1 MNRDQKATAVAEIGT
16 ELDAATAVFAVDY
29 RGISVPQAAEL
40 RVRLQEADASFSV
53 VKNRLAKRATE
64 STGSSD
70 LDEFLV
76 GPTALTFVRGDAV
89 LAAKEITDFIKKNN
103 VLAYKGGIMDG
114 SALLPDQFLAI
125 ARLPSVDV
133 LRGQLVG
140 LAASPLT
147 GIVRTLNQLISG
159 LASQLGQIADK
170 GLVSGEAPA
179 PAAEEPAAEEAAAE
193 EPAAESAP
201 ADDDEGKDSK
211 EPADDAVEEED
222 AAETGTEEAPPEE
235 DPPAGETASADA
247 DDEADASSELP
258 AAEGDESESGGDPDP
273 DDAEIAGPVG
283 TEGAEDAEPTVTDDA
298 ATSDDDTQTEEN

>member
-1 MNRDQKATAVAEIGT
+1 MNRDQKATAVAEIGE

-40 RVRLQEADASFSV
+40 RVRLQDADASFSV

-64 STGSSD
+64 STGASD
-70 LDEFLV
+70 LDEYLV

-89 LAAKEITDFIKKNN
+89 LAAKEISDFIKKNG

-114 SALLPDQFLAI
+114 AALSPDQFTSI
-125 ARLPSVDV
+125 ARLPGVDV

-147 GIVRTLNQLISG
+147 GIVRTLNQLIAG
-159 LASQLGQIADK
+159 LASQLGQIADQ

-179 PAAEEPAAEEAAAE
+179 AAA

-201 ADDDEGKDSK
+201 AEEAEDDDGDDSK
-211 EPADDAVEEED
+211 VPADDAVEEED
-222 AAETGTEEAPPEE
+222 AAETGTEEAPPE
-235 DPPAGETASADA
+235 DPPAGETASEPAES
-247 DDEADASSELP
+247 EADASSELP
-258 AAEGDESESGGDPDP
+258 AAEGDESGGDPDP
-273 DDAEIAGPVG
+273 DDAEIAGPMG
-283 TEGAEDAEPTVTDDA
+283 TESTEGAPDAQPEATDDA
-298 ATSDDDTQTEEN
+298 ETTSEDDTQTEED

>member
-1 MNRDQKATAVAEIGT
+1 MNRDEKATAVAEIGE
-16 ELDAATAVFAVDY
+16 ELDASSAVFAVDY

-89 LAAKEITDFIKKNN
+89 IAAKEISDFIKKNG
-103 VLAYKGGIMDG
+103 VLSYKGGIMDG
-114 SALLPDQFLAI
+114 AALSPEQFTSI
-125 ARLPSVDV
+125 ARLPGVDV

-147 GIVRTLNQLISG
+147 GIVRTLNQLIGG
-159 LASQLGQIADK
+159 LASQLGQIADQ

-179 PAAEEPAAEEAAAE
+179 
-193 EPAAESAP
+193 AESAP
-201 ADDDEGKDSK
+201 AEDAGSGDGGDSK
-211 EPADDAVEEED
+211 EPADDAVEGEE
-222 AAETGTEEAPPEE
+222 AAETGTEEAPPE
-235 DPPAGETASADA
+235 DPPAGETASEPADA
-247 DDEADASSELP
+247 EADASSELP
-258 AAEGDESESGGDPDP
+258 AAESDESGGDPDP
-273 DDAEIAGPVG
+273 DDAEIAGPMG
-283 TEGAEDAEPTVTDDA
+283 TEGTEDAAPAATDDA
-298 ATSDDDTQTEEN
+298 ETTSEDDTQTEED

>member
-1 MNRDQKATAVAEIGT
+1 MNRDQKATAVAEIGE

-40 RVRLQEADASFSV
+40 RVRLQDADASFSV

-64 STGSSD
+64 STGSAD

-89 LAAKEITDFIKKNN
+89 LAAKEISDFIKKNG

-114 SALLPDQFLAI
+114 SALSPDEFTSI
-125 ARLPSVDV
+125 ARLPGVEV

-140 LAASPLT
+140 LIASPLS
-147 GIVRTLNQLISG
+147 GVVRTLNQLIGG
-159 LASQLGQIADK
+159 LASQLGQIADQ
-170 GLVSGEAPA
+170 GLVSGEAP
-179 PAAEEPAAEEAAAE
+179 EPAAAD

-201 ADDDEGKDSK
+201 AEDGDGGDSK

-222 AAETGTEEAPPEE
+222 AAETGTEEAPPE
-235 DPPAGETASADA
+235 DPPAGETASEPADA
-247 DDEADASSELP
+247 EADASSELP
-258 AAEGDESESGGDPDP
+258 AAEGGESGGDPDP
-273 DDAEIAGPVG
+273 DDAEIAGPMG
-283 TEGAEDAEPTVTDDA
+283 TESTEGAPDAEPAETDDA
-298 ATSDDDTQTEEN
+298 ETTSEDDTQTEED

>member
-1 MNRDQKATAVAEIGT
+1 MNRDQKATAVAEIGE

-89 LAAKEITDFIKKNN
+89 IAAKEISDFIKKNG

-114 SALLPDQFLAI
+114 SALTPDQFTSI
-125 ARLPSVDV
+125 ARLPGIDV

-147 GIVRTLNQLISG
+147 GIVRTLNQLIGG
-159 LASQLGQIADK
+159 LASQLGQIADQ

-179 PAAEEPAAEEAAAE
+179 AAA

-201 ADDDEGKDSK
+201 AEDGDGDGDGGDSK

-222 AAETGTEEAPPEE
+222 AAETGTEEAPPE
-235 DPPAGETASADA
+235 DPPAGETASEPAEA
-247 DDEADASSELP
+247 EADASSELP
-258 AAEGDESESGGDPDP
+258 AAEGDESGGDPDP
-273 DDAEIAGPVG
+273 DDAEIAGPMG
-283 TEGAEDAEPTVTDDA
+283 TEGESGDAET
-298 ATSDDDTQTEEN
+298 TSEDDTQTEED

>member
-1 MNRDQKATAVAEIGT
+1 MNRDQKATAVAEIGE

-89 LAAKEITDFIKKNN
+89 IAAKEISDFIKKNG

-114 SALLPDQFLAI
+114 TALSPDQFTSI
-125 ARLPSVDV
+125 ARLPGVDV

-147 GIVRTLNQLISG
+147 GIVRTLNQLIAG
-159 LASQLGQIADK
+159 LASQLGQIADQ

-179 PAAEEPAAEEAAAE
+179 AAA

-201 ADDDEGKDSK
+201 SEDGESGGGEDSK
-211 EPADDAVEEED
+211 EPADDAVEEEE
-222 AAETGTEEAPPEE
+222 AAETGTEEAPPE
-235 DPPAGETASADA
+235 DPPAGETASEPAEA
-247 DDEADASSELP
+247 EADASSELP
-258 AAEGDESESGGDPDP
+258 AAEGGESGGDPDP
-273 DDAEIAGPVG
+273 DDAEIAGPMG
-283 TEGAEDAEPTVTDDA
+283 TEGESDDAET
-298 ATSDDDTQTEEN
+298 TSEDDTQTEED

>member
-1 MNRDQKATAVAEIGT
+1 MNRDQKATAVAEIGE
-16 ELDAATAVFAVDY
+16 ELDASTAVFAVDY

-70 LDEFLV
+70 LDEYLV

-89 LAAKEITDFIKKNN
+89 LAAKEISDFIKKNG

-114 SALLPDQFLAI
+114 AALSPDQFTSI
-125 ARLPSVDV
+125 ARLPGVDV

-159 LASQLGQIADK
+159 LASQLGQIADQ
-170 GLVSGEAPA
+170 GLVTGEAPA
-179 PAAEEPAAEEAAAE
+179 PAAE
-193 EPAAESAP
+193 PAAESAP
-201 ADDDEGKDSK
+201 AEEAKDDEGDDSK
-211 EPADDAVEEED
+211 VPADDAVEDED
-222 AAETGTEEAPPEE
+222 AAETGTEEAPPE
-235 DPPAGETASADA
+235 DPPAGETASEPAES
-247 DDEADASSELP
+247 EADASSELP
-258 AAEGDESESGGDPDP
+258 AAEGDESGGDPDP
-273 DDAEIAGPVG
+273 DDAEIAGPMG
-283 TEGAEDAEPTVTDDA
+283 TESTEGAPDAQPEATDDA
-298 ATSDDDTQTEEN
+298 ETTSEDDTQTEED